1 MLNIFWQLAYVNN
14 PSLMTTGKLLNAIV
28 SIGRS
33 VGQTT
38 DLHLPWFSIG
48 AKILG
53 SNKHFTDIV
62 AYSHGLMLTSFTN
75 A

>member
-1 MLNIFWQLAYVNN
+1 
-14 PSLMTTGKLLNAIV
+14 MTTGKLLNAIV

-33 VGQTT
+33 VSQTT
-38 DLHLPWFSIG
+38 DFHLPEFSTE

-53 SNKHFTDIV
+53 SDKHFMDIV
-62 AYSHGLMLTSFTN
+62 PYFHDTMLTSFTN